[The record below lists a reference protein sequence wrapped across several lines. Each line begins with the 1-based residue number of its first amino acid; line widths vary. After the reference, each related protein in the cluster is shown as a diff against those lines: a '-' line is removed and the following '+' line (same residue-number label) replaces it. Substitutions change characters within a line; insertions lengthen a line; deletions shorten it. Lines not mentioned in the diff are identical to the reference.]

1 MESKTRADYAK
12 GRRRTERTRLNHI
25 HESKVNEVR
34 RPTEKKKNNQK
45 TPPKPDK
52 HKKTHQQQNLKE
64 LESWELEPDRA
75 AGQ

>member
-1 MESKTRADYAK
+1 MKCP
-12 GRRRTERTRLNHI
+12 GQL
-25 HESKVNEVR
+25 
-34 RPTEKKKNNQK
+34 KKKKTNQK
-45 TPPKPDK
+45 NPPKPDK